1 MAVVT
6 IVPVDDYSPIIQG
19 DTGNPFVIQVLNKS
33 GKIVSILGATI
44 TMKMQ
49 SVSDPT
55 IIKTCVGGWIL
66 DVNDTGKASYSYQ
79 ASDVNTSG
87 SWLMLIKI
95 VLNGKTVHP
104 DDGKE
109 NFKILEI
116 LPLPNGA

>member
-6 IVPVDDYSPIIQG
+6 IVPVDDFSPIIQG

-55 IIKTCVGGWIL
+55 IIKTCMGPWQI
-66 DVNDTGKASYSYQ
+66 DVSDNGKASYGYQ
-79 ASDVNTSG
+79 AGDVNTAD

-95 VLNGKTVHP
+95 VLNGKPIHP
-104 DDGKE
+104 DDSKG
-109 NFKILEI
+109 NFKILVI
-116 LPLPNGA
+116 NPLPTGA